1 MTTGENN
8 EQTVYIPLTR
18 GKYAMVDGEDYA
30 RLAPY
35 SWHAFHDKKDGRWL
49 AARGERLRRDGR
61 SITRNVWMHR
71 EILHAPEGVLV
82 EHLNGDGLDNRKTNL
97 QRSTR
102 AERYAKR
109 GKLNTNTSGYCGVTF
124 YARTGRWRAQIRSEG
139 TTVHLGYFATP
150 EDAALAYD
158 RRAREIFGEYAYQN
172 FPDAA
177 APLDG
182 TGTAS
187 R

>member
-1 MTTGENN
+1 VTTGENN

-18 GKYAMVDGEDYA
+18 GKYAVVDGEDYA

-49 AARGERLRRDGR
+49 AVRGERMRRNGR
-61 SITRNVWMHR
+61 SITRTIWMHR

-82 EHLNGDGLDNRKTNL
+82 EHLNGDGMDNRKTNL

-109 GKLNTNTSGYCGVTF
+109 GKLNTNTSGYCGVRSGAK
-124 YARTGRWRAQIRSEG
+124 ARRCTWATSRRRRMRPSPTTGGRGRYSGSRAVVSILAIQSN
-139 TTVHLGYFATP
+139 VP
-150 EDAALAYD
+150 DNCDALMPSY
-158 RRAREIFGEYAYQN
+158 GQS
-172 FPDAA
+172 P
-177 APLDG
+177 
-182 TGTAS
+182 
-187 R
+187 